1 MILQA
6 AKRTWNIRFD
16 SGQSKTETGE
26 TMKEMKP

>member
-1 MILQA
+1 MILQV

-16 SGQSKTETGE
+16 SDQSKTETGE